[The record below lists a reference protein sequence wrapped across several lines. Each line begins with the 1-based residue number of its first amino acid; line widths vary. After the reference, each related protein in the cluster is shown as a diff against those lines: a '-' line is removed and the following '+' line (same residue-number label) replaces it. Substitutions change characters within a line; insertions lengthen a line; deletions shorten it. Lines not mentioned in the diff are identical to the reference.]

1 MIVGKD
7 CPAERCSCDTPPSPT
22 FDLNSGHLSMRNRF
36 PTSICH
42 ATIAVV
48 ILLQAVLVAE
58 TLSAET
64 DAFAKIIAPA
74 IQKHCAKCHGA
85 DAAEVEGDLNLLKL
99 RGDDLR
105 NDAEMV
111 RVLIDVLDLEE
122 MPPEDEPSLEPKLRQ
137 QMISD
142 LRTMLHTAVL
152 RQKTFPHAPI
162 RRMNRFQYNNAVVDL
177 FDLQC
182 IVFTLPER
190 MMREHKG
197 YFKPETG
204 KMADVV
210 TVGSRP
216 LGKSQMIER
225 RLAGVAAFPQD
236 LRAEHGFDNRGDH
249 LSLSPLLMEAF
260 LKLGQSVTQS
270 PDFVPRNVGV
280 WKSFFEAPAPPA
292 NPKAEVRRRL
302 EQFLTHAF
310 RRSVEDS
317 LLERYAGFVD
327 RQLDSGVSFTDA
339 MKSVAAAT
347 ISSPKFLYLYDTSG
361 QSETAESI
369 DDFEL
374 ASRLSFFLWGSLPDQ
389 RLLVLAADGE
399 LSKPAILDAQLDRM
413 LKNHKLKR
421 FCDSFPA
428 QWLQLERII
437 SSVPNRQ
444 KYPNFYF
451 SKYRDSMHMMM
462 EPLLLFETVLIEN
475 LSVTQ
480 FIDSDFTYRSNLLE
494 DAYGELA
501 SQQRAGNKG
510 RGGGVTV
517 LNFNRVPVTD
527 RRNGGV
533 ITNAAIMTMT
543 SGTERTQPIT
553 RGAWVATVIFNKPP
567 EPPPADVPPL
577 GEKPSAGEE
586 HLTLRERLALHRER
600 SDCKGCHEQIDPLG
614 FALENYDPIGVW
626 RNKYE
631 NDRDV
636 DVSGT
641 LFRKH
646 EFSDI
651 IEFKDA
657 ILVEKDRFA
666 RALAGH
672 LLSFGLARE
681 LGASDQIALDEIS
694 QATADDDY
702 RIQTLLK
709 LVILSKP
716 FMSKSNPR
724 TLSAD
729 Q

>member
-1 MIVGKD
+1 
-7 CPAERCSCDTPPSPT
+7 
-22 FDLNSGHLSMRNRF
+22 MRNRF
-36 PTSICH
+36 PKSICH
-42 ATIAVV
+42 SAIAVL
-48 ILLQAVLVAE
+48 ILLQPVLVAE
-58 TLSAET
+58 SLSAET
-64 DAFAKIIAPA
+64 DAFTKIIAPA
-74 IQKHCAKCHGA
+74 IQKHCAKCHGV
-85 DAAEVEGDLNLLKL
+85 DAEEVDGDLNLLKL

-105 NDAEMV
+105 NDVEMV
-111 RVLIDVLDLEE
+111 RTLIEVLDLEE
-122 MPPEDEPSLEPKLRQ
+122 MPPEGEPPLAPKLRQ
-137 QMISD
+137 QMISE
-142 LRTMLHTAVL
+142 LRTILHTAVL
-152 RQKTFPHAPI
+152 RQNTFPHAPI

-204 KMADVV
+204 KMAAVV

-270 PDFVPRNVGV
+270 PDFVPRNIGV

-292 NPKAEVRRRL
+292 NQKVEVRRRL
-302 EQFLTHAF
+302 EPFLSRAF
-310 RRSVEDS
+310 RRSVDET

-361 QSETAESI
+361 QSETAETI
-369 DDFEL
+369 DNFEL

-389 RLLVLAADGE
+389 QLLALAADGE
-399 LSKPAILDAQLDRM
+399 LSRPDILNAQLDRM
-413 LKNHKLKR
+413 LTDHKLKR
-421 FCDSFPA
+421 FCDSFPS

-444 KYPNFYF
+444 NYPNFYF

-475 LSVTQ
+475 LSITQ

-517 LNFNRVPVTD
+517 LSFNRVPVTD

-533 ITNAAIMTMT
+533 ITNAAVMTMT
-543 SGTERTQPIT
+543 SGPERTKPIT

-567 EPPPADVPPL
+567 KPPPADVPPL
-577 GEKPSAGEE
+577 GEKPSAGED

-626 RNKYE
+626 RNKYG

-636 DVSGT
+636 DMSGT

-646 EFSDI
+646 GFSDI

-681 LGASDQIALDEIS
+681 LGASDQVALDEIA

-709 LVILSKP
+709 QVILSKP

-724 TLSAD
+724 TLSAA